1 MPVTLHTIISDETVE
16 HVVRSIMD
24 NMPEAAQSY
33 DCVNWKYKE
42 LDFRFVDY
50 DTGKKHIVT
59 KKMLL
64 AAFPLLFTDKWPKG
78 LLKPPHSNDADQWDD
93 WLCQSDATS
102 FDAFVQLAIEG
113 EVIYG

>member
-1 MPVTLHTIISDETVE
+1 MPFTVQVTIPDQLIEN
-16 HVVRSIMD
+16 VVRSMMD
-24 NMPEAAQSY
+24 NMPEASQSY

-50 DTGKKHIVT
+50 DTKKKHIVT

-64 AAFPLLFTDKWPKG
+64 GAFPLLFTDKWPKG
-78 LLKPPHSNDADQWDD
+78 LLKPPYSEDEELWDE
-93 WLCQSDATS
+93 WLSQSDATS